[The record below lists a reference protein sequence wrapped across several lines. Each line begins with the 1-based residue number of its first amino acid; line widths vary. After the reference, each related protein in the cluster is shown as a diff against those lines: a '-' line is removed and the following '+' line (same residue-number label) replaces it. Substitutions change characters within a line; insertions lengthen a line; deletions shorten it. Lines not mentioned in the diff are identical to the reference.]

1 MSAAPKNAA
10 SNPTSKSLNLLF
22 RYRVSPFLATLV
34 VLHFTPVSK
43 SLGGSQFRTSVA
55 WSLQACFF
63 MFACVIMQDCVAVLS
78 HVMVLT
84 CYIVLASVL
93 PQPAAGSKCRNSNF
107 NSGGWSGSIVEVAAA
122 KSSHVITSQ
131 QSTKR
136 VPPSVRLFPRIM
148 FVSAETHYMVA
159 LRVLYWKQRNTKNQR
174 RQKTSIKAKR
184 KDS

>member
-55 WSLQACFF
+55 WSLRACFF
-63 MFACVIMQDCVAVLS
+63 MFACVIMQASVAVLS

-84 CYIVLASVL
+84 CDIVIACGFVFFVL
-93 PQPAAGSKCRNSNF
+93 
-107 NSGGWSGSIVEVAAA
+107 
-122 KSSHVITSQ
+122 
-131 QSTKR
+131 
-136 VPPSVRLFPRIM
+136 
-148 FVSAETHYMVA
+148 FV
-159 LRVLYWKQRNTKNQR
+159 L
-174 RQKTSIKAKR
+174 
-184 KDS
+184 

>member
-84 CYIVLASVL
+84 CYIVLARDFVFVVL
-93 PQPAAGSKCRNSNF
+93 LYFSLSFAHRHHSQDRWQGNS
-107 NSGGWSGSIVEVAAA
+107 
-122 KSSHVITSQ
+122 
-131 QSTKR
+131 
-136 VPPSVRLFPRIM
+136 
-148 FVSAETHYMVA
+148 
-159 LRVLYWKQRNTKNQR
+159 
-174 RQKTSIKAKR
+174 
-184 KDS
+184 